1 MKRLIDLLV
10 TLLLCITLYSCAN
23 IGTPDGGIYDEI
35 PPKLIG
41 STPVEG
47 AVNSTSKKIV
57 LRFDEYI
64 KLENANDK
72 VVVSPPQLEAPEIKT
87 SGKSII
93 VNLQDTLQPNTTYT
107 VDFSDAIVDN
117 NEGNPMGQYTYTFST
132 GEQIDS
138 MEISGYV
145 LDASNLEPIKGLLV
159 GLHTYADENDTA
171 FTTKAFERVSRTDG
185 SGKFRIKGING
196 DRKYRVYALKDANGN
211 YFFDQK
217 SEQIAFNPDS
227 IVCSSKPDVRM
238 DTVWRD
244 STHYDSIRR
253 IPYTHFYPDNIVLK
267 AFTEEV
273 NNRYFIKW
281 ERSTMEQFKLFFSCK
296 ADSLP
301 IIKGLNFDERDAFV
315 IEHNPDN
322 DSLVY
327 WVKDT
332 AIYYM
337 DTLAIAMTYIG
348 CDSLLQPIS
357 MTDTLEIVSS
367 LTRAKMLKQQ
377 AEEREEWIKQ
387 YKKDQ
392 KRKNR
397 REKREGKE
405 ARGKEEDEEGNN
417 EDIPEMPIPNYD
429 VSVRSGSIAPDQ
441 NIPITFKEPY
451 AALDSTKFHFFTK
464 QDTTWIE
471 EPYLLLPTDDN
482 HRSLM
487 LYAEWKPGKEYKLK
501 VDSTAIQSIYGLVSD
516 AIDVNI
522 KVRDMSEFSTLFV
535 NVNLPLERTDT
546 AYAQLMDSNDK
557 VVKTI
562 RVEDGK
568 AEFYYITPATYY
580 LRLFVDNN
588 GNRTWDTGN
597 YDERRQAEAVYYYP
611 NELALK
617 ADWEIEQTWNVL
629 STPIYEQ
636 KPEKITKQKPD
647 KEKTVQNKN
656 AEREKNKRK

>member
-1 MKRLIDLLV
+1 MKRLVDFWV
-10 TLLLCITLYSCAN
+10 TLLLCIFLYSCAN

-47 AVNSTSKKIV
+47 AVNSHAQKIT

-72 VVVSPPQLEAPEIKT
+72 VVVSPPQLETPEIKT
-87 SGKSII
+87 SGKSI
-93 VNLQDTLQPNTTYT
+93 VVTLQDTLQENTTYT
-107 VDFSDAIVDN
+107 IDFSDAIVDN

-159 GLHTYADENDTA
+159 GLHTYDNDTA

-196 DRKYRVYALKDANGN
+196 DRKYKVYALKDANGN
-211 YFFDQK
+211 YYFDQK
-217 SEQIAFNPDS
+217 SEQIAFSLDS

-238 DTVWRD
+238 DTVWKD
-244 STHYDSIRR
+244 SVRYDSVRR

-315 IEHNPDN
+315 IEHNPTN
-322 DSLVY
+322 DSLTY
-327 WVKDT
+327 WLKDT
-332 AIYYM
+332 TIYYM

-348 CDSLLQPIS
+348 SDSLLQPVS
-357 MTDTLEIVSS
+357 MTDTLEMVSS

-405 ARGKEEDEEGNN
+405 ARGKEEDDDSP
-417 EDIPEMPIPNYD
+417 EDIPEMPVPAYE
-429 VSVRSGSIAPDQ
+429 VSIRAGSIAPDQ
-441 NIPITFKEPY
+441 NIPISFKEPF
-451 AALDSTKFHFFTK
+451 ATMDSTKFRFLTK
-464 QDTTWIE
+464 KDTTWTE
-471 EPYLLLPTDDN
+471 EPYLILPTDDN
-482 HRSLM
+482 RRSFM
-487 LYAEWKPGKEYKLK
+487 LYAEWQPGHDYKLQI
-501 VDSTAIQSIYGLVSD
+501 DSAAVQSIYGLVND
-516 AIDVNI
+516 RIDMGI

-546 AYAQLMDSNDK
+546 AYAQLLDGGDK
-557 VVKTI
+557 VVKTVRI
-562 RVEDGK
+562 EDGK
-568 AEFYYITPATYY
+568 AEFYYITPNTYY
-580 LRLFVDNN
+580 LRLFVDSN

-597 YDERRQAEAVYYYP
+597 YGLHQQAETVYYYP
-611 NELALK
+611 GELALK

-629 STPIYEQ
+629 STPVYEQ
-636 KPEKITKQKPD
+636 KPDKITKQKPD

-656 AEREKNKRK
+656 AEREKNKNK

>member
-1 MKRLIDLLV
+1 MKRLVNLV
-10 TLLLCITLYSCAN
+10 VAVLMCIALYSCAN

-35 PPKLIG
+35 PPKLVS

-47 AVNSTSKKIV
+47 AVNSKSKKIT
-57 LRFDEYI
+57 LHFDEYI

-72 VVVSPPQLEAPEIKT
+72 VVVSPPQLEVPEIKT

-107 VDFSDAIVDN
+107 IDFSDAIVDN

-138 MEISGYV
+138 MEVSGYV

-159 GLHTYADENDTA
+159 GLHAYDNDTA

-185 SGKFRIKGING
+185 SGKFLIKGVNG
-196 DRKYRVYALKDANGN
+196 DRKYKVYALKDANGN
-211 YFFDQK
+211 YYFDQK
-217 SEQIAFNPDS
+217 SEQLAFNMDS

-244 STHYDSIRR
+244 SVRYDSIRR

-273 NNRYFIKW
+273 NNQYFIKW
-281 ERSTMEQFKLFFSCK
+281 ERATMEQFKLFFSAR

-301 IIKGLNFDERDAFV
+301 IIKGLNFDERNAFV
-315 IEHNPDN
+315 IEHNDRN
-322 DSLVY
+322 DSLTY

-337 DTLAIAMTYIG
+337 DTLTIAMTYIG
-348 CDSLLQPIS
+348 CDSLLQPVS

-392 KRKNR
+392 RRKSR

-405 ARGKEEDEEGNN
+405 NKEARGKDEEDEEM
-417 EDIPEMPIPNYD
+417 EIPEMPVPAYE
-429 VSVRSGSIAPDQ
+429 VSARGGSIAPDE
-441 NIPITFKEPY
+441 NIPITFKQPY
-451 AALDSTKFHFFTK
+451 EKLDSTMFHFYAK
-464 QDTTWIE
+464 QDSTWSE
-471 EPYLLLPTDDN
+471 APYLILPTDETN
-482 HRSLM
+482 RSFM
-487 LYAEWKPGKEYKLK
+487 LYAEWQPGKEYKFQ
-501 VDSTAIQSIYGLVSD
+501 VDSAAIRSIYGR
-516 AIDVNI
+516 VNDKIETSI
-522 KVRDMSEFSTLFV
+522 KVREMSEFSTLFV
-535 NVNLPLERTDT
+535 NVNLPIQPNET
-546 AYAQLMDSNDK
+546 AYIQLLDGSDK
-557 VVKTI
+557 VVKTV
-562 RVEDGK
+562 RMEDGK
-568 AEFYYITPATYY
+568 AEFYYISPATYY
-580 LRLFVDNN
+580 LRLFVDSNNN
-588 GNRTWDTGN
+588 GIWDTGN
-597 YDERRQAEAVYYYP
+597 YDERKQPEAVYYYP
-611 NELALK
+611 QEIALK

-647 KEKTVQNKN
+647 KAKTVQNKN
-656 AEREKNKRK
+656 AEREKNKKK